1 MKYARYSEY
10 EIRKNKQGERVVVPA
25 RNAQLETYDPTE
37 NAEEILIALLNTG
50 RSMKEVAPEKAEELI
65 LDFVNRY
72 GLLGAITELPLN
84 KDFYN
89 HELVFIDNNLF
100 TASGVMAT
108 EDFEDLFFEKAKPR
122 ITKSFKLDDYI
133 KSKNYSEPITWIA
146 EYIHELYEVLL
157 LSVKYKAEPDAVSF
171 LLNDRLKTNIRYRLT
186 VTDRIQMQYEFYS
199 LMGILNFTMANLL
212 SAEGAPLKICK
223 HCQKAFISQNKRAEF
238 CSERCR
244 NQFNVYKS
252 RAKAKKK
259 MNK

>member
-1 MKYARYSEY
+1 MKYVRYSEY
-10 EIRKNKQGERVVVPA
+10 GIRENKQGERVVIPA
-25 RNAQLETYDPTE
+25 RNAQLETYDPIE
-37 NAEEILIALLNTG
+37 NTEEILTALLNTG
-50 RSMKEVAPEKAEELI
+50 RSMKEATTEKAEELI
-65 LDFVNRY
+65 MDFVNRY
-72 GLLGAITELPLN
+72 GLLGVIAELPLN

-89 HELVFIDNNLF
+89 HELVFIDDNLF
-100 TASGVMAT
+100 VSSGVMAT
-108 EDFEDLFFEKAKPR
+108 EDFEDLFFEKAKPK
-122 ITKSFKLDDYI
+122 ITKSFKLTDYI

-157 LSVKYKAEPDAVSF
+157 LSVKYKTEPESVSF
-171 LLNDRLKTNIRYRLT
+171 LLSDRLKTNIRYSLT
-186 VTDRIQMQYEFYS
+186 VTDRIQMQYEFHS

-252 RAKAKKK
+252 RAKAK